1 RLFGDHVGSFV
12 DVGANNPFIDS
23 NTHFFHLRG
32 WSGTNIEPTRQG
44 FEQFVEHRPDD
55 LNLPV
60 AVSDTEG
67 ILRFFEVWDAEG
79 HNGLSTLSRET
90 AERHRAR
97 GDRLIDYEVPVRTL
111 ASLIEEYRIEPP
123 DFISIDVECHEEH
136 VIRGIPLETWRPRV

>member
-1 RLFGDHVGSFV
+1 MTQREIKSVRPVPRVSYAQNMEDILLDRLFGDHVGSFV

-67 ILRFFEVWDAEG
+67 TLRFFEVWDAEG
-79 HNGLSTLSRET
+79 HNGLSTLSRE
-90 AERHRAR
+90 
-97 GDRLIDYEVPVRTL
+97 
-111 ASLIEEYRIEPP
+111 
-123 DFISIDVECHEEH
+123 
-136 VIRGIPLETWRPRV
+136 